1 MDKTFFIK
9 HTLYNYYGN
18 MIHIGEG
25 SCSYGYSL
33 AYNIRDGAHIDC
45 DFVVYIH
52 TDLNIAIV
60 WNNKLRK
67 EVNATT
73 KNFTLSNPRFKEV
86 DFTDDSI
93 NHYIRTVIGS
103 DSKRYYQ
110 KILAMKTET
119 LLLCYKELYNFLNIH
134 EDDIFTAIPE
144 EGEIPLNYDRGR
156 SISSS
161 WNRDSKFR
169 AKVLKRYN
177 YTCAICRCT
186 EPKILQA
193 AHIKAVSEFGSD
205 SIENGICLCANHHLM
220 MDRGLLEIN
229 YNTKT
234 LYNISDTLKNMT
246 WYKEFYSKYNGKILN
261 PK

>member
-1 MDKTFFIK
+1 MQ
-9 HTLYNYYGN
+9 L
-18 MIHIGEG
+18 
-25 SCSYGYSL
+25 L
-33 AYNIRDGAHIDC
+33 
-45 DFVVYIH
+45 
-52 TDLNIAIV
+52 
-60 WNNKLRK
+60 
-67 EVNATT
+67 
-73 KNFTLSNPRFKEV
+73 
-86 DFTDDSI
+86 
-93 NHYIRTVIGS
+93 
-103 DSKRYYQ
+103 
-110 KILAMKTET
+110 KILLYLIQDLKK
-119 LLLCYKELYNFLNIH
+119 LIYKELYNFLNIH